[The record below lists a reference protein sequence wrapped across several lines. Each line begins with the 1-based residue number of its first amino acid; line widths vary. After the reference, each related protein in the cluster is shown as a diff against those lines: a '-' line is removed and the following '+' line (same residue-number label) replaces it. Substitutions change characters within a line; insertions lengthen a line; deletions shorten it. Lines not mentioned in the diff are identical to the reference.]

1 MPHTTIADGWY
12 EGVFNLKGT
21 IRLPNMRLLNANTDA
36 FGKDEAEFEQSLMID
51 LASLLWEMRFERPD
65 GSQGELDTHT
75 LVHSGVMT

>member
-1 MPHTTIADGWY
+1 MPHTTIADDWY
-12 EGVFNLKGT
+12 EGVFNPKST

-51 LASLLWEMRFERPD
+51 LASLLWAMRFERPD
-65 GSQGELDTHT
+65 GAQGELDTHT